1 MDPSN
6 SLPGFSF
13 ASDTLKAATINRNLC
28 NYQSPMTFSIVI
40 AEVIPCLTC
49 NLVCRFVAKSCRIT
63 NSQLFK

>member
-13 ASDTLKAATINRNLC
+13 ASDTLKAISRNLC
-28 NYQSPMTFSIVI
+28 NYHSPMNFSIVI
-40 AEVIPCLTC
+40 AEVIPHLTC
-49 NLVCRFVAKSCRIT
+49 NLVCRFVAKSRGIT